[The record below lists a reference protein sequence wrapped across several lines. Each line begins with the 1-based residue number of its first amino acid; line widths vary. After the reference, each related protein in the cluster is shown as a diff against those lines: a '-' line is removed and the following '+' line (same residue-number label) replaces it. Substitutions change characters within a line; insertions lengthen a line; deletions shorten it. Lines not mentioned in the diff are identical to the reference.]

1 MSSFSL
7 ICAFKQSSV
16 ISLISSYS
24 SVCSY
29 YSSSL
34 PYLRLSEYIFSF
46 FRLLFTSVIYASLL
60 FIICYKLSIWL
71 LASLSSF
78 SSFWISNSKSP
89 YSLIAY
95 EFDKL
100 KLHFIGE
107 LFGVLLIDFFNA
119 SALSLILASKRYFE
133 STKLLI

>member
-7 ICAFKQSSV
+7 ISAFKQSSV
-16 ISLISSYS
+16 ISLISSYN

-29 YSSSL
+29 YSCSL
-34 PYLRLSEYIFSF
+34 PYLRLSEYIFSI
-46 FRLLFTSVIYASLL
+46 FRLLFISVIYTSLL

-71 LASLSSF
+71 LASMSSF
-78 SSFWISNSKSP
+78 SSFWISNWKSP
-89 YSLIAY
+89 YSLIAQ

-107 LFGVLLIDFFNA
+107 LFGVLLIDFFIA
-119 SALSLILASKRYFE
+119 SALSLILVSKRYFE